1 MKKTLAILLAALFV
15 LSMAACGSKTAET
28 PAPTAAP
35 AAPAATEAPAA
46 APAEQKAEGYT
57 SSQGTVDGFDP
68 NSQTD
73 FEHNTSEEVRSFDIG
88 TVDPALFE
96 TPILVT
102 SFGQS
107 ADASMM
113 EVMMKKAGVKEYVF
127 NAQADGDM
135 VKNFK
140 TVIIVCGASSKGLGA
155 AGVSEK
161 DETARAERFMDAVK
175 ASKPAI
181 IMCHLGGSIRRGVL
195 SDTFTDMV
203 IDMANY
209 MVVVEDANFDG
220 KFSNAATEKNIPLTF
235 LYAIADGVKVFSAL
249 FGK

>member
-1 MKKTLAILLAALFV
+1 MKKIIAILLATLFV
-15 LSMAACGSKTAET
+15 LAMAACGSKTAEA
-28 PAPTAAP
+28 PAPAAAT

-46 APAEQKAEGYT
+46 PAEQKTEGYT
-57 SSQGTVDGFDP
+57 SSQGTVDGYDP
-68 NSQTD
+68 NSQSD
-73 FEHNTSEEVRSFDIG
+73 FERNTSESVRVFHMG
-88 TVDPALFE
+88 EADPALFE

-113 EVMMKKAGVKEYVF
+113 EVMMKKAGVKDYTF
-127 NAQADGDM
+127 SAQATGDL
-135 VKNFK
+135 VKNYK

-155 AGVSEK
+155 AGVSEAE
-161 DETARAERFMDAVK
+161 ETARTEKFMAAVK
-175 ASKPAI
+175 ESGPAVI
-181 IMCHLGGSIRRGVL
+181 LCHLGGSIRRGVL
-195 SDTFTDMV
+195 SDKYTDMV
-203 IDMANY
+203 LDVAKY

-220 KFSNAATEKNIPLTF
+220 KFTNAAKERNVPLTF

>member
-1 MKKTLAILLAALFV
+1 MKKTVAILLASLFV
-15 LSMAACGSKTAET
+15 LILAACGGKTAQA
-28 PAPTAAP
+28 PAAT
-35 AAPAATEAPAA
+35 AAPAATEAPKA
-46 APAEQKAEGYT
+46 AEQKTEGYT
-57 SSQGTVDGFDP
+57 SSQGTVDGYDP
-68 NSQTD
+68 NQQSD
-73 FEHNTSEEVRSFDIG
+73 FERNTNEGNRVFQIG
-88 TVDPALFE
+88 QVEAGQFE

-113 EVMMKKAGVKEYVF
+113 EVMMKKAGVKDYHYS
-127 NAQADGDM
+127 AQATDAD
-135 VKNFK
+135 VKNYK
-140 TVIIVCGASSKGLGA
+140 TIIIVCGASSKGLGA
-155 AGVSEK
+155 AGISEK
-161 DETARAERFMDAVK
+161 DETARAEKFMAAVK
-175 ASKPAI
+175 ENNAAV

-203 IDMANY
+203 IDAARY

-220 KFSNAATEKNIPLTF
+220 KFSTAATEKNIPLTF